1 MQRPR
6 VSRQGY
12 QVVTFTQSV
21 SQCLRKYF
29 TFSGRASRSEY
40 WYFVLFAF
48 LGAFLLGLLDRAVF
62 GTTLIEEGPGQARLE
77 ANGPLA
83 GLFSLLTLI
92 PMISAG
98 WRRMHDTGR
107 SGLHLLYPLIVMAGI
122 FGFMTFMVGMGPMM
136 AGNYA
141 DIVAGASGV
150 VMFVAAVVLMMSPLL
165 VLWWLAR
172 PSQPGPNAYGP
183 NPHEVI
189 Q

>member
-1 MQRPR
+1 M
-6 VSRQGY
+6 
-12 QVVTFTQSV
+12 TFTQSV
-21 SQCLRKYF
+21 AHVMRNYV

-48 LGAFLLGLLDRAVF
+48 LGAFLLGLVDRAVF
-62 GTTLIEEGPGQARLE
+62 GTTLVETGPGTARLE

-83 GLFSLLTLI
+83 GIFSLLTLI
-92 PMISAG
+92 PMIAAG

-107 SGLHLLYPLIVMAGI
+107 SGLYLIYPLIVMAGI
-122 FGFMTFMVGMGPMM
+122 FGFMTFMVGIGPMM
-136 AGNYA
+136 AGDYA
-141 DIVAGASGV
+141 SIVAGASTV
-150 VMFVAAVVLMMSPLL
+150 VMFVAAITLMISPLL